1 MWISRNRLRRCVGVA
16 REKVFCILMK
26 TRRRKNA
33 RGIALQK
40 NLTYRVIGIIT
51 TVKIERKEEEE
62 KVIKIALRSTESMN
76 TEKKTE
82 TEERKTDCTMIIM
95 RKINTTANEKI
106 EEEERND
113 EIGTVIKGGVT
124 AKTDRREEVR
134 GTRTVTG
141 EEIIVKRDRKEEVG
155 ETSMAI
161 GSVGIVIKRGKG
173 PWRTRTIRDIGTGR
187 TSIKENDKRE

>member
-1 MWISRNRLRRCVGVA
+1 M
-16 REKVFCILMK
+16 
-26 TRRRKNA
+26 
-33 RGIALQK
+33 
-40 NLTYRVIGIIT
+40 IGIIT

-62 KVIKIALRSTESMN
+62 KVIKIALRSTESSN

-82 TEERKTDCTMIIM
+82 TEERKTGCTMIIM
-95 RKINTTANEKI
+95 RKINTTASEKI

-134 GTRTVTG
+134 GTRTVTE